1 MPFPQVSSHTLFNIP
16 FNFSKSR
23 TAVAILEVITPSMY
37 ASVQCTHELI
47 HWNQGQLT
55 VSKTFSFILYSLDG
69 LLGGFCMGI
78 PFPAFLALPHLKAKA
93 QKVERC
99 LKGIDDVGFRPT
111 CPFMGKSN
119 CCSRSLVIGL
129 ITRHDSESL
138 QRRWGSRK
146 QIIKGTR
153 YLIMNF

>member
-37 ASVQCTHELI
+37 ASVQCTHEPI

-55 VSKTFSFILYSLDG
+55 ASKTFSFFLYSLDG
-69 LLGGFCMGI
+69 LLGEFCMGI
-78 PFPAFLALPHLKAKA
+78 PFPAFIALPHLKAKA

-99 LKGIDDVGFRPT
+99 LKGIDDVGFVSLRVRP
-111 CPFMGKSN
+111 
-119 CCSRSLVIGL
+119 SRSSICLRSASGL
-129 ITRHDSESL
+129 RMSPLQRITRSSA
-138 QRRWGSRK
+138 
-146 QIIKGTR
+146 
-153 YLIMNF
+153 YLTNRAPYRS

>member
-1 MPFPQVSSHTLFNIP
+1 
-16 FNFSKSR
+16 
-23 TAVAILEVITPSMY
+23 MY

-78 PFPAFLALPHLKAKA
+78 PFPAVLAFLALPHLKAKA

-99 LKGIDDVGFRPT
+99 LKGIDDVGFRFVEGQPQ
-111 CPFMGKSN
+111 S
-119 CCSRSLVIGL
+119 I
-129 ITRHDSESL
+129 
-138 QRRWGSRK
+138 Q
-146 QIIKGTR
+146 
-153 YLIMNF
+153 YLIEKCQRFADVTSAKDYQVICVSH

>member
-37 ASVQCTHELI
+37 ASVQCTHEPI

-78 PFPAFLALPHLKAKA
+78 PFPAFLTLHLLKAKA

-99 LKGIDDVGFRPT
+99 LKGIDDVGFRFVEGQPQSIQYLFEKCQRFADVT
-111 CPFMGKSN
+111 STKDYQ
-119 CCSRSLVIGL
+119 VICVS
-129 ITRHDSESL
+129 H
-138 QRRWGSRK
+138 
-146 QIIKGTR
+146 
-153 YLIMNF
+153 

>member
-1 MPFPQVSSHTLFNIP
+1 MPQTCATASNFMPFPQVSSHTLFNIP

-37 ASVQCTHELI
+37 ASVQCTHEPI

-99 LKGIDDVGFRPT
+99 LKGIDDVGFRFVEGQPQSIQYLFEK
-111 CPFMGKSN
+111 C
-119 CCSRSLVIGL
+119 
-129 ITRHDSESL
+129 
-138 QRRWGSRK
+138 QRFADVTSAK
-146 QIIKGTR
+146 DYQIICVSH
-153 YLIMNF
+153 